1 MRSFFLFAC
10 FWTATYAI
18 FWGQNG
24 SISGKVV
31 EAETG
36 ENVLF
41 ATVQLLGNSQ
51 VTSTDLDGN
60 YHFANVPEGT
70 YSIEVSGISYAKTT
84 LTGVVVEANKVTE
97 KNVRLAQSTI
107 EIEAYT
113 IEAQTVQN
121 SEVALLS
128 MQQKATGFQDGI
140 SSEELSRSGAGDAG
154 ESIKYVTGASVEE
167 NKYVVIRGLGD
178 RYSITQINGIT
189 TPSTDPYRNSTSLD
203 LVPNEVLD
211 NMVVQKTFTPDQPGN
226 FTGGNV
232 NISTKSLPEAF
243 FLSLGFGLSF
253 NTQSSFQDDFIFEEN
268 PGMNFLGYAN
278 GDRDLPRI
286 YQDPQV
292 LNTMTNLA
300 YLGIQ
305 PISGDPDDRRV
316 FNETARGLAN
326 TFVPSTKNT
335 PFNSSFNL
343 TFGNRHDFKNKA
355 KSRLGYVLG
364 LNQSTTYSFYQ
375 DGVFAGYV
383 LPGGGVDSLQEFF
396 SFNDIKSTET
406 VRTGALIGTT
416 FWLNQANEFSFTGLY
431 NHNGELS
438 SQLSSGFAPQILSQ
452 SANAFTTITNAF
464 REQFMAN
471 GQLKGRH
478 YLQKW
483 RTQIEWMG
491 GYTRSQQ
498 DEPDMKLFAYQT
510 NQQNT
515 SFLSPSE
522 FDNPFHY
529 FRNLSDNTYEGKI
542 DIEVQ
547 YTKHAA
553 NTIKF
558 GGFFNRRERDFIEQR
573 FQLDAEGTGAYIN
586 PNNPLYSPAVI
597 PLQYDTTPD
606 FSMFFNP
613 NNFGIVDTSANRY
626 IHANYLVNQTRAT
639 NVYNGFEQTAAA
651 YAMITFDR
659 PKWKIMGGARLE
671 HIQMSVF
678 SSDTGSIDAINVLPA
693 LTAIYKIKDNM
704 NLRAAYSMTLARP
717 NLRELAPFVAYD
729 LIGAPSFNGNPD
741 LQLTNIT
748 NLDLRYEYFFSPG
761 EVIAL
766 SLYAKE
772 FNNPIIRSYNP
783 LSGSTTGEIVFTNV
797 AKAQVAGLEIDFRKS
812 LKFISPVLEN
822 LKFTSNFSLIYSRV
836 DIDSLELNAIQN
848 VNPDFGDYRPF
859 QGQSPYLIN
868 LGLSWELPKPRL
880 ETALTLNYFADRLSE
895 NSQAGTP
902 DIYEAGRAML
912 NFTASKVF
920 GKKNTIV
927 LKAGVNNILN
937 ANFKRYIAY
946 RDFDYT
952 VSDFQIGQTFN
963 LSVTYKIK

>member
-1 MRSFFLFAC
+1 MRSFFLFVC
-10 FWTATYAI
+10 FWACSLVMLRA
-18 FWGQNG
+18 QNG
-24 SISGKVV
+24 SVSGNVV

-41 ATVQLLGNSQ
+41 ATVQLLGTSQ
-51 VTSTDLDGN
+51 VTSTDMDGN

-70 YSIEVSGISYAKTT
+70 YRIEVSGISYAKTT

-97 KNVRLAQSTI
+97 KNIRLAQSTV
-107 EIEAYT
+107 EIEEYT
-113 IEAQTVQN
+113 IEAQAVQN

-128 MQQKATGFQDGI
+128 MQQKATGLQDGI
-140 SSEELSRSGAGDAG
+140 SSDELSRTGSGDAG
-154 ESIKYVTGASVEE
+154 ESIKYVTGASVED

-178 RYSITQINGIT
+178 RYSLTQINGVT

-243 FLSLGFGLSF
+243 FLSLGFGVSF

-268 PGMNFLGYAN
+268 PGMNFLGFAN
-278 GDRDLPRI
+278 GDRDLPEI
-286 YQDPQV
+286 YKSQQA
-292 LNTMTNLA
+292 LNSMTNLA

-305 PISGDPDDRRV
+305 PISSDPQDREL
-316 FNETARGLAN
+316 FNQTARSLPN

-343 TFGNRHDFKNKA
+343 TLGNRHQFQNKSQS
-355 KSRLGYVLG
+355 KLGYVLG
-364 LNQSTTYSFYQ
+364 LNQSTNYSFYQ

-406 VRTGALIGTT
+406 VRTGALLGTT
-416 FWLNQANEFSFTGLY
+416 FWLNQANEFSFTGLF
-431 NHNGELS
+431 NHSGELS

-464 REQFMAN
+464 KEQFMAN

-478 YLQKW
+478 YVQKW
-483 RTQIEWMG
+483 RTQIEWVG

-510 NQQNT
+510 NQQNR
-515 SFLSPSE
+515 SLLSPSE

-529 FRNLSDNTYEGKI
+529 FRFLDDQVYEGKI

-547 YTKHAA
+547 YTKHTS
-553 NTIKF
+553 NTVKF
-558 GGFFNRRERDFIEQR
+558 GGFFNRRDREFEEQR
-573 FQLDAEGTGAYIN
+573 FQIDAEGTGAYIN

-597 PLQYDTTPD
+597 PLQFDTTPN
-606 FSMFFNP
+606 FSMFFDP

-626 IHANYLVNQTRAT
+626 IHANYLVNQTRPT
-639 NVYNGFEQTAAA
+639 NMYSGFEQTVAA

-659 PKWKIMGGARLE
+659 PKYRIMGGARLE

-678 SSDTGSIDAINVLPA
+678 SSDSGSIDALNVLPSI
-693 LTAIYKIKDNM
+693 TAVYKIKDNM

-729 LIGAPSFNGNPD
+729 LIGAPSFNGNPN

-748 NLDLRYEYFFSPG
+748 NLDLRYEYFFKPG

-766 SLYAKE
+766 SVYAKE
-772 FNNPIIRSYNP
+772 FKNPIIRSYNP
-783 LSGSTTGEIVFTNV
+783 LSGSTTGEIIFTNV
-797 AKAQVAGLEIDFRKS
+797 DKAQVAGLEIDFRKR
-812 LKFISPVLEN
+812 LGFISPALEN
-822 LKFTSNFSLIYSRV
+822 LKFNTNFSLIYSRV
-836 DIDSLELNAIQN
+836 DIDSLELNAIQQ

-868 LGLSWELPKPRL
+868 VGLSWDFPKPRL
-880 ETALTLNYFADRLSE
+880 ETALSLNYFADRLSE

-902 DIYEAGRAML
+902 DIYETGRAML
-912 NFTASKVF
+912 NFTASKTF
-920 GKKNTIV
+920 GKKNEIV
-927 LKAGVNNILN
+927 LKVGVNNMLN
-937 ANFKRYIAY
+937 ASFKRYISY